1 MRNTLVALAICFMTG
16 HAAADPIA
24 CTAVDNRAVAAIHEA
39 RAAFNRAIAG
49 KDAGAI
55 RAVLVNDVFL
65 VTGTDSSTII
75 GRDAQVAVW
84 QEDFDA
90 DHRAI
95 YVRTPTCVSLSPLA
109 PIAIEIGTWRGVDTR
124 SRNDEMAGVY
134 TAKWRLT
141 ADGWQLEAEI
151 FATQSC
157 SGSYCPQAVSNE
169 RGSP

>member
-1 MRNTLVALAICFMTG
+1 MRTTIVALAICLMAG
-16 HAAADPIA
+16 RALAEPIA
-24 CTAVDNRAVAAIHEA
+24 CTTADDGDVAAIHQA
-39 RAAFNRAIAG
+39 RDGFNRAIAM

-55 RAVLVNDVFL
+55 RAVLAKDVIL

-90 DHRAI
+90 DYRAV

-109 PIAIEIGTWRGVDTR
+109 PIALEVGTWRGVDTR
-124 SRNDEMAGVY
+124 PQHDEVAGIY
-134 TAKWRLT
+134 TAKWRRT

-157 SGSYCPQAVSNE
+157 SGSYCPKIRPE
-169 RGSP
+169 